1 MVTLLKKKTIYA
13 MDHEPHNHDYHY
25 YQNDE
30 YEFDKVR
37 SSDGKIIPPPRSSA
51 VTATLHNHHVII
63 LVIVILIIFV
73 VIIVVIVI
81 LIIFSS
87 LL

>member
-1 MVTLLKKKTIYA
+1 MVTLLKNTIYA
-13 MDHEPHNHDYHY
+13 MNQEPHNHDFHY

-63 LVIVILIIFV
+63 LVIIFV
-73 VIIVVIVI
+73 VIIVVNII